1 MIQDRGDHIELI
13 DEIYVQGV
21 VTKDVILMCKKRD
34 WWMAVTGG
42 AIDIAGRQ
50 HQAMAAPVEVWLSEG
65 VSLRSKK
72 ANIEDGI
79 DLLRTH
85 LKQHP
90 VTGKPGILI
99 DPKCRGFISEC
110 GGGKSPV
117 ENGGIWMRD
126 KNTLK
131 PIERNDHSAKALI
144 YFLSNK
150 YGYVGTRKAPP
161 PLRWTGVSPRKA
173 FART

>member
-1 MIQDRGDHIELI
+1 M
-13 DEIYVQGV
+13 
-21 VTKDVILMCKKRD
+21 
-34 WWMAVTGG
+34 
-42 AIDIAGRQ
+42 
-50 HQAMAAPVEVWLSEG
+50 EVWLSEG
-65 VSLRSKK
+65 VSLQSKK
-72 ANIEDGI
+72 VNIEDGI

-90 VTGKPGILI
+90 TTGRPGIII

-117 ENGGIWMRD
+117 DNGGIWMRD

-131 PIERNDHSAKALI
+131 PIERNNHAAKALI
-144 YFLSNK
+144 YYLSNK
-150 YGYVGTRKAPP
+150 YGFTGPIKRPP
-161 PLRWTGVSPRKA
+161 QLRWAGRPQVKT